1 MRRTFGERHPRGNA
15 TSSGKHPAR
24 DETPKGRRSACAQ
37 CRGDT
42 KEQGS
47 SGPCGLHSVC
57 VGDNSLLQGH
67 RHKEV
72 WFPRGGD
79 YSHERETTQP
89 KRNHHHHPTCLKPH
103 RLPTKVDDTL
113 QAGCC
118 RRRRSARRGARRPQH
133 ETPRDT
139 HPHWERGQTPHTS
152 LTHSHQR
159 SRSDERKSDERWRH
173 LTHLY
178 RGEETASL
186 PLGEHL
192 KRWTEAGWDFTRVL
206 RAHPR
211 HPPCTWKEVMDLS
224 GGGFQMLQSGYTAPS
239 QPLPRFCDYCGRQ
252 CTAECRCG
260 EAYCDKDCQ
269 AKDWQDHREICETV
283 AENSEMAMTITKHS
297 WGANGVLR

>member
-1 MRRTFGERHPRGNA
+1 MSDRAVGSAVRRARVLPCARRGSAAELQPSQLRTGEGHRPTDGALQRGTPSSPRDTHIRWSRWDVGRQTADGRAREAAARGGRGASGAPPPAASRLRRSERARRWPHAQSQRRCTIGAMRAAAAAAVRRTFGERHPRGNA

-103 RLPTKVDDTL
+103 RLPTKVDVCRPVAAADGEAHAEGRGVRNTKH
-113 QAGCC
+113 QGTHTHTGSAG
-118 RRRRSARRGARRPQH
+118 RPH
-133 ETPRDT
+133 T
-139 HPHWERGQTPHTS
+139 HPS
-152 LTHSHQR
+152 LTHTSGRAQT
-159 SRSDERKSDERWRH
+159 S
-173 LTHLY
+173 
-178 RGEETASL
+178 AS
-186 PLGEHL
+186 PMS
-192 KRWTEAGWDFTRVL
+192 AG
-206 RAHPR
+206 
-211 HPPCTWKEVMDLS
+211 
-224 GGGFQMLQSGYTAPS
+224 G
-239 QPLPRFCDYCGRQ
+239 
-252 CTAECRCG
+252 
-260 EAYCDKDCQ
+260 
-269 AKDWQDHREICETV
+269 I
-283 AENSEMAMTITKHS
+283 
-297 WGANGVLR
+297 